1 MCYTILRLFS
11 VPPALESGEVLPL
24 IFRKGEN
31 TVGPAR
37 TVREF
42 FKKGDVLLLALCVLA
57 SLMGLVLIYSAT
69 RYDPDLHN
77 YAMKQAQFICMG
89 IVAYVWVTF
98 IDIEYL
104 MEKWWWVFLLLGL
117 FVIALIKPFG
127 RMAGGNKSW
136 VFLPIPHFPGFQPGE
151 IAKLSFIVVLAWMIN
166 KERPRGLGR
175 FPALVKYV
183 ILTGVFAGSLAVLSG
198 DWGMVIVYLFIFV
211 VMAWVAGVSKW
222 WFIGVGVPMV
232 GAVVFL
238 WHFILP
244 RIDKLWSDYRIMRFR
259 VVVEHWKG
267 NNLDPQ
273 GQGWQQNQSLTAIG
287 SGQLTGMGWLKGV
300 KTQSYRED
308 ALNARHTD
316 NIFAVC
322 GEEFGLVG
330 CCVVLLILLAIIL
343 RCVWVSRRAKSH
355 MSAYIAMGIAGMLMI
370 QTMINVAMTLY
381 IGPVIGLT
389 LPFFS
394 YGGSSTLT
402 LFIAMGLVSGIKM
415 RPLPSWLKDRSQ
427 L

>member
-1 MCYTILRLFS
+1 MSIAYFPPVCYTNLQFLSRRGG
-11 VPPALESGEVLPL
+11 PALQPV
-24 IFRKGEN
+24 
-31 TVGPAR
+31 R
-37 TVREF
+37 TLKEF
-42 FKKGDVLLLALCVLA
+42 FKKGDVVLLGLCILA

-69 RYDPDLHN
+69 QYDFKLHG

-89 IVAYVWVTF
+89 VAAYVWVTF

-117 FVIALIKPFG
+117 FVIALIYKWG
-127 RMAGGNKSW
+127 YDGGSGNKSW

-151 IAKLSFIVVLAWMIN
+151 IAKLSFIVVLAWLIN
-166 KERPRGLGR
+166 KERAKGLGR
-175 FPALVKYV
+175 FPSLVKYV
-183 ILTGVFAGSLAVLSG
+183 VLTGVFAGSLAVLSS

-211 VMAWVAGVSKW
+211 AMAWIAGVSKW
-222 WFIGVGVPMV
+222 WFIGVGVPLV

-244 RIDKLWSDYRIMRFR
+244 RTKYWTDYRIMRFR
-259 VVVEHWKG
+259 VVLDH
-267 NNLDPQ
+267 NLDPSNR
-273 GQGWQQNQSLTAIG
+273 GWQQSRTLLAIG
-287 SGQLTGMGWLKGV
+287 SGQLTGQGWLNGTQ
-300 KTQSYRED
+300 TQSLSEGS
-308 ALNARHTD
+308 LPARHTD

-322 GEEFGLVG
+322 GEEFGLIG
-330 CCVVLLILLAIIL
+330 CCAVLLILLLIIL
-343 RCVWVSRRAKSH
+343 RCIWVSRRAKSY
-355 MSAYIAMGIAGMLMI
+355 MSAYIAMGIAAMLMI
-370 QTMINVAMTLY
+370 QTIINVAMNLY
-381 IGPVIGLT
+381 VGPVIGLT

-402 LFIAMGLVSGIKM
+402 LFIAMGIVSGIKM